1 MTIPQE
7 AIEAAARAYDPEAW
21 TARDRLYKSD
31 SAVTQEMLDV
41 MVEYSLG
48 KAQDMLTVAL
58 PALERQIREQVAQ
71 EIWEARNRVYCAT
84 PPTPTDA
91 ALKDG
96 YAYAYRIAQGRD

>member
-7 AIEAAARAYDPEAW
+7 AIEAAAAAIYSYTQSGMDVSSHMLSPEI
-21 TARDRLYKSD
+21 ARMWNGAAL
-31 SAVTQEMLDV
+31 AGIQ
-41 MVEYSLG
+41 
-48 KAQDMLTVAL
+48 AAL

-84 PPTPTDA
+84 PPTLTDA
-91 ALKDG
+91 ALKAG